1 MRRAEWV
8 GLGASRSVHVFMA
21 SVYGV
26 LLTATTWGLWARSG
40 SGWQGIALTCA
51 VIFPVV
57 LLPAIVYNDLKS
69 YEKRNAALTLPWVV
83 LLVAIIPSM
92 AVLSVRFEFPLRDAL
107 LAKMDRALGFNVPAI
122 AAWTTAHPHWRI
134 LSDKSYDV
142 LYLLLPMAMF
152 LPGIWGKRDAAEQFI
167 VANAAAFLISFPI
180 FTLMPA
186 IGPWAGS
193 EFAGS
198 AAQKACEASILALHS
213 GSKAAAVVG
222 VVSFPSFHVIWAV
235 LSARALWPMPGLRTV
250 GAVMALLV
258 AVSTVTT
265 GWHYVVDV
273 LAGLVMA
280 AVALGVARRIV
291 EPTATKPTR
300 SKSSSE

>member
-8 GLGASRSVHVFMA
+8 GLGLSRRVHVFMA
-21 SVYGV
+21 CVYGT
-26 LLTATTWGLWARSG
+26 LLSATTWGLWTRSG
-40 SGWQGIALTCA
+40 SGWQGIALTSA

-69 YEKRNAALTLPWVV
+69 YEKRHAALTLPWVV

-122 AAWTTAHPHWRI
+122 AAWTAAHPHWRT

-152 LPGIWGKRDAAEQFI
+152 LPGILGKRAPAEQFI
-167 VANAAAFLISFPI
+167 VANAAAFLLSFPV

-193 EFAGS
+193 QFAGN
-198 AAQKACEASILALHS
+198 AAQKACEASIIALHS
-213 GSKAAAVVG
+213 GSKTAAVVG

-235 LSARALWPMPGLRTV
+235 LSARALWPIRGLRIV
-250 GAVMALLV
+250 GVAMAGLV
-258 AVSTVTT
+258 VVSTVST

-273 LAGLVMA
+273 IAGFAMA
-280 AVALGVARRIV
+280 AVALGIARLVV
-291 EPTATKPTR
+291 EPERKKRTEAFQPK
-300 SKSSSE
+300 

>member
-1 MRRAEWV
+1 MRRTEWA
-8 GLGASRSVHVFMA
+8 GLGPSRRVHAFMA
-21 SVYGV
+21 CVYGI
-26 LLTATTWGLWARSG
+26 LLGATTWGLWTRSG
-40 SGWQGIALTCA
+40 SGWQGIALTSA

-57 LLPAIVYNDLKS
+57 LLPAIIYNDMKS
-69 YEKRNAALTLPWVV
+69 YEKRNAALTLPWVM

-107 LAKMDRALGFNVPAI
+107 LAKMDKALGFNVPAI
-122 AAWTTAHPHWRI
+122 AAWMAAHPHWRI

-142 LYLLLPMAMF
+142 LYLLLPIAMF
-152 LPGIWGKRDAAEQFI
+152 LPGILGKREAAEQFI

-193 EFAGS
+193 EFAGN
-198 AAQKACEASILALHS
+198 AAQKACEASIIALHS
-213 GSKAAAVVG
+213 GSKTAAVVG

-235 LSARALWPMPGLRTV
+235 LSARALWPIRVLWIV
-250 GAVMALLV
+250 GVAMASLV
-258 AVSTVTT
+258 VVSTVTT

-273 LAGLVMA
+273 VAGFAMA
-280 AVALGVARRIV
+280 ALALGIARLVV
-291 EPTATKPTR
+291 ERAAK
-300 SKSSSE
+300 K

>member
-1 MRRAEWV
+1 
-8 GLGASRSVHVFMA
+8 MA
-21 SVYGV
+21 CVYGI
-26 LLTATTWGLWARSG
+26 LLASTTLGLWTRSG
-40 SGWQGIALTCA
+40 SGWQGIALTSA

-57 LLPAIVYNDLKS
+57 LLPAIIYNDLKS
-69 YEKRNAALTLPWVV
+69 YEERNAALTLPWVM
-83 LLVAIIPSM
+83 LLVGIIPSM

-107 LAKMDRALGFNVPAI
+107 LGRMDKALGFNVPAI
-122 AAWTTAHPHWRI
+122 AMWTAAHPLWRI

-152 LPGIWGKRDAAEQFI
+152 LPGILGKREAAEQFI

-193 EFAGS
+193 EFAGN
-198 AAQKACEASILALHS
+198 AAQKACEASIIALHS
-213 GSKAAAVVG
+213 GSKTAAVVG

-235 LSARALWPMPGLRTV
+235 LSARALWPIRVLRIVGVAMAGLV
-250 GAVMALLV
+250 V
-258 AVSTVTT
+258 VSTVTT

-273 LAGLVMA
+273 IAGLAMA
-280 AVALGVARRIV
+280 AVVLGISRLVV
-291 EPTATKPTR
+291 EPAAGK
-300 SKSSSE
+300 

>member
-1 MRRAEWV
+1 
-8 GLGASRSVHVFMA
+8 MA
-21 SVYGV
+21 WVYG
-26 LLTATTWGLWARSG
+26 LLLCATTWGLWTRSG

-51 VIFPVV
+51 AIFPVA
-57 LLPAIVYNDLKS
+57 LLPAIIYNDLKS
-69 YEKRNAALTLPWVV
+69 YEKRNAALTLPWVL

-122 AAWTTAHPHWRI
+122 AAWIAAHPHWLT

-142 LYLLLPMAMF
+142 LYLLLPIAMF
-152 LPGIWGKRDAAEQFI
+152 LPGILGKREAAEQFI

-193 EFAGS
+193 EFAGN
-198 AAQKACEASILALHS
+198 AAQQACEASIIALHG
-213 GSKAAAVVG
+213 GSKTAAVVG

-235 LSARALWPMPGLRTV
+235 LSAWALWPVRVLRLV
-250 GAVMALLV
+250 GVAMACLV
-258 AVSTVTT
+258 VVSTVTT
-265 GWHYVVDV
+265 GWHYMADV
-273 LAGLVMA
+273 IAGFAMS
-280 AVALGVARRIV
+280 AVALGIARLVV
-291 EPTATKPTR
+291 EPTARK
-300 SKSSSE
+300 